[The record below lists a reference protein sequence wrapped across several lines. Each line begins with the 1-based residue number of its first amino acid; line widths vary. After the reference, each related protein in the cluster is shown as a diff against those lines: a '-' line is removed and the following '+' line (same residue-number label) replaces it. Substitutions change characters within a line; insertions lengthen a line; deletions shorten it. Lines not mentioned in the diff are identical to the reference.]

1 MDTRRSITTGRCD
14 PLTVAILISLCLN
27 GFLVGA
33 IVSHLH
39 FWAQCPVCH
48 ECEVCVCEECCR
60 D

>member
-1 MDTRRSITTGRCD
+1 MDSKKLTTTGRCD
-14 PLTVAILISLCLN
+14 PLAIAILVSLCLN

-39 FWAQCPVCH
+39 FWAQCPVC
-48 ECEVCVCEECCR
+48 VCEECCR